1 MKLFS
6 KFHQNE
12 GTLSPLTLGVAHH
25 RSAQK
30 RKILAAAAAAGIS
43 VAFGSPLGGVLFC
56 LEGRLNCS
64 ICTLSWNLAPL
75 LRARRLWRRF

>member
-1 MKLFS
+1 MSFLFMKLFS

-12 GTLSPLTLGVAHH
+12 GTSSPLTLDATHH

-56 LEGRLNCS
+56 LEGRLS
-64 ICTLSWNLAPL
+64 RSTFILPWNLPPL
-75 LRARRLWRRF
+75 LRA